1 MKGLNY
7 FDKYKLLNVNSVNP
21 VILAAHFQ
29 HIVSPFF
36 KEILLVSA
44 SPLGKLK
51 YYAIRIELQAIGSP
65 HVFFVSFELAFAI

>member
-7 FDKYKLLNVNSVNP
+7 FDKCKLLNANPVNP